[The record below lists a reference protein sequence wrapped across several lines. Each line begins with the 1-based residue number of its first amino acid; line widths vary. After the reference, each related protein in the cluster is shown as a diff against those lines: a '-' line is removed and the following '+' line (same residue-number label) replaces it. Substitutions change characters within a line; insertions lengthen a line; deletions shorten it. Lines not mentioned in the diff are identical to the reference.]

1 MCALRAA
8 AFDHQDRFIA
18 GGTAGG
24 GHKAPRIMN
33 MFEIEQNGAGF
44 AVAGQEIEHIVDINI
59 RAAAECDKVGKTGFP
74 LLCPVQNGVGN
85 GGGLGNKRQF
95 AFEHR
100 YRGKTGIQPLPGR
113 KQPQAVR
120 AEQADIIV
128 LTGLFQFSSL

>member
-1 MCALRAA
+1 
-8 AFDHQDRFIA
+8 
-18 GGTAGG
+18 
-24 GHKAPRIMN
+24 MN
-33 MFEIEQNGAGF
+33 MFEIKQNGAGF

-100 YRGKTGIQPLPGR
+100 YGEKLAFSPCQGASNP
-113 KQPQAVR
+113 AVR